1 MPNATESA
9 ATDSA
14 DSSNIGTNSTSGEV
28 TAKQTPIAVQSV
40 TATQISTGTTPPIPA
55 ARTSL
60 QTLSDEPPPIYDD
73 DDDDN
78 SIQQHHSAET
88 KAIGSQSTGTKQQS
102 QVDPQS

>member
-9 ATDSA
+9 ATVST

-78 SIQQHHSAET
+78 SIQQHHSTEP
-88 KAIGSQSTGTKQQS
+88 KATGSQSTGTKQQS